1 MKHFIAIFIGAFM
14 VLFFTACSSKEYY
27 EPKVETTDWDISG
40 KLDSPI
46 VDRNYDGAVLEDG
59 EIITKKGVSDVKL
72 PQGYRFVSQSGGW
85 IIASKINGDLL
96 LIDETNSKLQ
106 QKFELKKTIAA
117 ASVKDD
123 ILAVLFAN
131 NEKAL
136 YSIHSK
142 ELIFKEQGNPP
153 SAVDSRIVNPYFLN
167 ELVLFLTLDG
177 KIDIV
182 NSKTKKLLRSMIVSS
197 EDHFN
202 NIIYFNVI
210 DNNMFAAT
218 SYRIISLG
226 DKEMRQSYDLRDIVF
241 DRDGVWLSTKEGEVY
256 ALTPSLQLKAKKKFP
271 FAHFLGMI
279 VGKDKLYLL
288 ESQGY
293 LIEMDKDLNKYKVY
307 DVDIKDGFVFVSD
320 TSFYFDD
327 AYLDVIKK

>member
-1 MKHFIAIFIGAFM
+1 VKHSIAIFAGTWL
-14 VLFFTACSSKEYY
+14 VLLFSACSTKEYY
-27 EPKVETTDWDISG
+27 EPKVETTDWEIGGELQSA
-40 KLDSPI
+40 I
-46 VDRNYDGAVLEDG
+46 VDRNYDGAVLENG
-59 EIITKKGVSDVKL
+59 EIITKKGISEVKL
-72 PQGYRFVSQSGGW
+72 PEGYRFVSQSGGW

-96 LIDETNSKLQ
+96 LIDEGIPKLQ

-117 ASVKDD
+117 ASVKND
-123 ILAVLFAN
+123 ILAVLFAS

-136 YSIHSK
+136 YSISSK

-177 KIDIV
+177 KIDII
-182 NSKTKKLLRSMIVSS
+182 NSESKKLLRSMIVSS

-210 DNNMFAAT
+210 DNIMFAAT

-226 DKEMRQSYDLRDIVF
+226 DKEMRQSYELRDILF
-241 DRDGVWLSTKEGEVY
+241 DKDGIWLSTKQGEVY

-279 VGKDKLYLL
+279 VGEDKLYLL
-288 ESQGY
+288 EREGF
-293 LIEMDKDLNKYKVY
+293 LIEMDKDLQNYKVY
-307 DVDIKDGFVFVSD
+307 DVDIEDGYVFVSD
-320 TSFYFDD
+320 KSFYFDD
-327 AYLDVIKK
+327 AYIDVIK

>member
-1 MKHFIAIFIGAFM
+1 MKHSIAIFAGTWL
-14 VLFFTACSSKEYY
+14 VLLFSACSTKEYY
-27 EPKVETTDWDISG
+27 EPKVETTDWEIGGELQSA
-40 KLDSPI
+40 I
-46 VDRNYDGAVLEDG
+46 VDRNYDGAVLENG
-59 EIITKKGVSDVKL
+59 EIITKKGISEVKL
-72 PQGYRFVSQSGGW
+72 PEGYRFVSQSGGW

-96 LIDETNSKLQ
+96 LIDEGIPKLQ

-117 ASVKDD
+117 ASVKND
-123 ILAVLFAN
+123 ILAVLFAS

-136 YSIHSK
+136 YSISSK

-177 KIDIV
+177 KIDII
-182 NSKTKKLLRSMIVSS
+182 NSESKKLLRSMIVSS

-210 DNNMFAAT
+210 DNIMFAAT

-226 DKEMRQSYDLRDIVF
+226 DKEMRQSYELRDILF
-241 DRDGVWLSTKEGEVY
+241 DKDGIWLSTKQGEVY

-279 VGKDKLYLL
+279 VGEDKLYLL
-288 ESQGY
+288 EREGF
-293 LIEMDKDLNKYKVY
+293 LIEMDKDLQNYKVY
-307 DVDIKDGFVFVSD
+307 DVDIEDGYVFVSD
-320 TSFYFDD
+320 KSFYFDD
-327 AYLDVIKK
+327 AYIDVIK

>member
-1 MKHFIAIFIGAFM
+1 VKHSIAIFMGTCM
-14 VLFFTACSSKEYY
+14 VLLFSACSTKEYY
-27 EPKVETTDWDISG
+27 KPKVETEDWAISG
-40 KLDSPI
+40 KLKSAI
-46 VDRNYDGAVLEDG
+46 VDRNYDGAVLENG
-59 EIITKKGVSDVKL
+59 EIITRKGISEVKL
-72 PQGYRFVSQSGGW
+72 PEGYRFVSQSGGW
-85 IIASKINGDLL
+85 IIASQINGDVL
-96 LIDETNSKLQ
+96 LIDETTPKLQ

-117 ASVKDD
+117 ASIKDD

-136 YSIHSK
+136 YSIQSK

-177 KIDIV
+177 KIDII
-182 NSKTKKLLRSMIVSS
+182 NSESKKLLRSMIVSS

-210 DNNMFAAT
+210 DNIMFAAT

-226 DKEMRQSYDLRDIVF
+226 DKEMRQSYELRDILF
-241 DRDGVWLSTKEGEVY
+241 DKDGIWLSTKQGEVY

-279 VGKDKLYLL
+279 VTEEKIYLL
-288 ESQGY
+288 ERQGF
-293 LIEMDKDLNKYKVY
+293 LIEMDKDLQNYKVY
-307 DVDIKDGFVFVSD
+307 DVDIDDGYVFVSD
-320 TSFYFDD
+320 KSFYFDD
-327 AYLDVIKK
+327 TYIDVIK